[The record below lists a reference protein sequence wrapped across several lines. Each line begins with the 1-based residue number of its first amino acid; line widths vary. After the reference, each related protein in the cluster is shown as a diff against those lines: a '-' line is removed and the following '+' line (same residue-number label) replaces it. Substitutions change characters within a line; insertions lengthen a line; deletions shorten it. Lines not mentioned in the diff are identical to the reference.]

1 MISRTRIKSLAQAH
15 SGLHMPLLLSTVQK
29 RNLQSA
35 VSRRQTSFIP
45 LNIREEETTFTTL
58 AKVFAAVQVFLPRTS
73 AAFNSR
79 LLREII
85 GVNLWCS
92 RSRKEETL
100 IFFIYI
106 YPKFSRSSRNGEAMY
121 RKARGGIVNFIVER
135 GELVSVEA
143 YLPTYPRPT
152 HIYII
157 IKHCN
162 ARLMH
167 TFSYSKPCFRLLTSA
182 RYSICAPLFLLFRSL
197 SPLEKILCCSKSERK
212 LFD

>member
-79 LLREII
+79 SCEKSLAWIFDAA
-85 GVNLWCS
+85 NQN
-92 RSRKEETL
+92 ETL